1 MLLSE
6 CPTSKDRP
14 VGLRAAR
21 REKGMAAEYVL
32 GLHSCRETDPAD
44 TGRSVGRENRDRRRI
59 VGHRQIA
66 DKRALL
72 PAIAAEQFFRLINGD
87 DDRRRFAARGIAKRL
102 AEPPSLQGWR
112 AA

>member
-21 REKGMAAEYVL
+21 RKKGMAAEYVL

-66 DKRALL
+66 DKRGKGRAFL

-87 DDRRRFAARGIAKRL
+87 DDRRRFAARGIAK
-102 AEPPSLQGWR
+102 
-112 AA
+112 